1 MPPSPAPVSDVPT
14 LRSLGPTYEEDLHGR
29 HAAVLL
35 TVLTDKTANPA
46 KNIALAGH
54 YGSGKS
60 SVILGVQAAMDK
72 QKINW
77 VNLSLSSLGI
87 DDATNVRIQHDGAP
101 APLTNLIQKEIV
113 KQLLYRKAPADMPGS
128 RYSRID
134 AFKPWPAAGWGVI
147 TAVGVFIIAVLLG
160 LVNRVVDMGPQG
172 IVTSRGW
179 VPWAIVATLSA
190 FVGSVWFFGLRAM
203 QSRTGVESV
212 SAGGAAVTLKAKENS
227 YFDEYLDEIV
237 YFFQKTKTRVA
248 VFEDLD
254 RFKDPH
260 IFETLRE
267 LNTVLNNSEQI
278 ESRPIRFV
286 YAVRDSIFDQ
296 LESSESNTDTPDA
309 PRRASALESVPSAN
323 RTKFFDL
330 VVPMVPFITHRSA
343 RDLLEAEFAEAPRK
357 PSAELMNLV
366 GAHLTD
372 MRLIRN
378 IRNEFEMYRTTVL
391 GEKGLE
397 GLTVDRLFAMM
408 VYKNLNLNDFEAIRL
423 GTSNIDG
430 AHAAFRDMVKYQSE
444 YQAARS
450 KQALDQIA
458 SNAPLAERA
467 RVAGERLQTVIS
479 LMFQAMWGRGVPV
492 IHLQTQ
498 AFALADLTSVDFWKS
513 LYEVRLEVQ
522 VTRPGYSNRI
532 DLSFENLTT
541 LVGEPATG
549 LKDAIDADVTQLR
562 RKSRN
567 ALAIKEYVAKA
578 TMSEVMARTDL
589 VMPTGSGY
597 SNLGDIVSELVSP
610 LAHELLGKGYI
621 DENFT
626 LYCSDYHGIA
636 ISVSAMNFV
645 LHCVQADRADHRFR
659 FDGPDSI
666 DAVEKEMGT
675 RFLDGESVF
684 NLQVFDHYLPERPQL
699 LDKALDKLIVRAESD
714 SSFIDAYLMDGAAKE
729 QLVGILAS
737 RWANMFVHLI
747 ETAPGAPE
755 SVVALVDA
763 SVRNA
768 SKEIDYESSD
778 RVAAFVSEHY
788 AQMQTFVGIAESSVA
803 ADTALLVR
811 RLGAQISDLRPLGDS
826 QRAAVVAASLYPVTH
841 TNLFAALGEASGL
854 ALDVIKAAND
864 NVYEHVLANLD
875 DYLDALSADE
885 DTIDSSDK
893 FVEVLDDVVNAGQ
906 ATTLRSVVERA
917 SESCVVTNLETLN
930 ETAWPPV
937 VSAGRFAPTV
947 SNVNQYVENL
957 GFSSDLAEKLNIR
970 DLTAAEE
977 VDDEPRF
984 DLAYVLANSDKLNQG
999 SAIRLIG
1006 QLELPGKLDPER
1018 LTDAGLK
1025 AIPALLATDLIPDTA
1040 QTYACVS
1047 ESPFPLKEDYFA
1059 ASKVL
1064 ASYIC
1069 ELPLSSSD
1077 LPQVM
1082 RSRRVPAAVKRVIV
1096 DDVDFVRG
1104 RLTKQGAIEI
1114 CKWADKGNT
1123 ISSRML
1129 VEISRSGAPAEH
1141 ILPLLEPHLPDIE
1154 LEILDQI
1161 LSALGD
1167 EYEPLTRT
1175 GHHRPKLKDYDGT
1188 RALLTELT
1196 RRERVSS
1203 FNPVPLFG
1211 GLRVNMRH

>member
-1 MPPSPAPVSDVPT
+1 M
-14 LRSLGPTYEEDLHGR
+14 DLHGR

-35 TVLTDKTANPA
+35 KVLSDKTANPA

-60 SVILGVQAAMDK
+60 SVILGVQEAMDK

-134 AFKPWPAAGWGVI
+134 AFKPWRAAGWGAI

-160 LVNRVVDMGPQG
+160 LVNRVVDMGPQS
-172 IVTSRGW
+172 IVTSHGW
-179 VPWAIVATLSA
+179 VPWAVVATLSA
-190 FVGSVWFFGLRAM
+190 FVGAVWFFGLRAM

-237 YFFQKTKTRVA
+237 YFFQKTKTTVA

-296 LESSESNTDTPDA
+296 LESGESNTGRPDA
-309 PRRASALESVPSAN
+309 PRRASALESIPSAN

-343 RDLLEAEFAEAPRK
+343 RDLLEAEFAEAPQQ

-391 GEKGLE
+391 GESGLE

-423 GTSNIDG
+423 GTSNID
-430 AHAAFRDMVKYQSE
+430 AAYQAFREMVKYQSE
-444 YQAARS
+444 YQAASS
-450 KQALDQIA
+450 KQALNEIA
-458 SNAPLAERA
+458 SNALLAERA
-467 RVAGERLQTVIS
+467 SAAGDRLKTVIS
-479 LMFQAMWGRGVPV
+479 IMLQAMWGGGVPV
-492 IHLQTQ
+492 FYLKLQ
-498 AFALADLTSVDFWKS
+498 AFELADPTTVGFWKS
-513 LYEVRLEVQ
+513 LYETRAKVRVA
-522 VTRPGYSNRI
+522 PSGYNPI

-541 LVGEPATG
+541 LVGDSAAG
-549 LKDAIDADVTQLR
+549 LEGAFDVDVTHLR
-562 RKSRN
+562 RRSRD
-567 ALAIKEYVAKA
+567 ALEVKDYVAKA

-589 VMPTGSGY
+589 VMPNGGEY
-597 SNLGDIVSELVSP
+597 SNLRDIVSPLVSP
-610 LAHELLGKGYI
+610 LARELLGKGYI

-636 ISVSAMNFV
+636 ISVSTMNFV

-684 NLQVFDHYLPERPQL
+684 NLQVFDHYLPTRPQL
-699 LDKALDKLIVRAESD
+699 LDKALDKLIVRAASD
-714 SSFIDAYLMDGAAKE
+714 SSFIDTYLMDGAAKE

-737 RWANMFVHLI
+737 RWPNVFVHLI

-755 SVVALVDA
+755 SIVALVDV
-763 SVRNA
+763 SVRKA
-768 SKEIDYESSD
+768 SREIDYDSSD

-788 AQMQTFVGIAESSVA
+788 AQMQTFVGTTVESSEA
-803 ADTALLVR
+803 ADTALLVG
-811 RLGAQISDLRPLGDS
+811 RLGAQISELRPLGDS
-826 QRAAVVAASLYPVTH
+826 QRTAVVTASLYPITRP
-841 TNLFAALGEASGL
+841 NLLAALGEVPGL
-854 ALDVIKAAND
+854 ALDVINAAND

-875 DYLDALSADE
+875 DYLDALPAGE
-885 DTIDSSDK
+885 ATVDSSGK
-893 FVEVLDDVVNAGQ
+893 FVEVLDDLVEAGQ
-906 ATTLRSVVERA
+906 ATALRPVIERA
-917 SESCVVTNLETLN
+917 SGSCVVTNLETLN

-937 VSAGRFAPTV
+937 ISTGRFAPTV
-947 SNVNQYVENL
+947 SNVTQYVENL
-957 GFSSDLAEKLNIR
+957 GFSSDLAEQLNIR

-999 SAIRLIG
+999 SVIRLIG

-1025 AIPALLATDLIPDTA
+1025 AIPALLAADLVPDTA
-1040 QTYACVS
+1040 QTYPCVS
-1047 ESPFPLKEDYFA
+1047 ESPFALKEDYFA

-1069 ELPLSSSD
+1069 ELPLSGAD

-1114 CKWADKGNT
+1114 CQWAGKGNT
-1123 ISSRML
+1123 ISTRML

-1175 GHHRPKLKDYDGT
+1175 GHHRPKLKEHEGT
-1188 RALLTELT
+1188 RALLTELS
-1196 RRERVSS
+1196 RRDRVSS
-1203 FNPVPLFG
+1203 FDPIPLRG
-1211 GLRVNMRH
+1211 GIRVNMRR

>member
-14 LRSLGPTYEEDLHGR
+14 LRSLGPTYEADLHGR

-60 SVILGVQAAMDK
+60 SVILGVQEAMDR

-160 LVNRVVDMGPQG
+160 LVNRVVEMGPQS
-172 IVTSRGW
+172 IVTSHGW
-179 VPWAIVATLSA
+179 VPWAIVAALSA

-237 YFFQKTKTRVA
+237 YFFQKTKTTVA

-296 LESSESNTDTPDA
+296 LESSESNTGTPDA

-343 RDLLEAEFAEAPRK
+343 RDLLEAEFAEAPQQ

-391 GEKGLE
+391 GVKGLE

-408 VYKNLNLNDFEAIRL
+408 VYKNLHLNDFEAIRL
-423 GTSNIDG
+423 GTSNID
-430 AHAAFRDMVKYQSE
+430 AAYKGFREMVKYQSE
-444 YQAARS
+444 HQAASS

-458 SNAPLAERA
+458 SNALLSERA
-467 RVAGERLQTVIS
+467 SAAGERLKTVVSIM
-479 LMFQAMWGRGVPV
+479 LHAMWGGGVPAFY
-492 IHLQTQ
+492 LKLQ
-498 AFALADLTSVDFWKS
+498 AFELADPTTVGFWKS
-513 LYEVRLEVQ
+513 LYETRAKVR
-522 VTRPGYSNRI
+522 VTLPGYSGI

-541 LVGEPATG
+541 LVGESAAG
-549 LKDAIDADVTQLR
+549 LEGAVDVDVTPLR
-562 RKSRN
+562 RKSRT
-567 ALAIKEYVAKA
+567 ALEVKDYVAKA
-578 TMSEVMARTDL
+578 TMSELMARTDL
-589 VMPTGSGY
+589 VMPVGDQFL
-597 SNLGDIVSELVSP
+597 NLGDIISELVSP

-684 NLQVFDHYLPERPQL
+684 NLQVFDHYLSARPEL
-699 LDKALDKLIVRAESD
+699 LDKAFDKLIVRAASD
-714 SSFIDAYLMDGAAKE
+714 SSFIDTYLMDGAAKE
-729 QLVGILAS
+729 QLVGTLAT
-737 RWANMFVHLI
+737 RWANVFVHLI
-747 ETAPGAPE
+747 ETAPLAPE
-755 SVVALVDA
+755 SIVALIDA

-768 SKEIDYESSD
+768 SREIDYESSD

-788 AQMQTFVGIAESSVA
+788 AQMQTFVRTVETSEA

-826 QRAAVVAASLYPVTH
+826 QRTAVVTASLYPVTR
-841 TNLFAALGEASGL
+841 TNLLAALGEVPGL
-854 ALDVIKAAND
+854 ALDAIKAANAH
-864 NVYEHVLANLD
+864 VYKHVLANLD
-875 DYLDALSADE
+875 DYLDVLEADE
-885 DTIDSSDK
+885 ATVDSSDK
-893 FVEVLDDVVNAGQ
+893 FVEVLDDLVNAGQ
-906 ATTLRSVVERA
+906 TTALRPVVERA
-917 SESCVVTNLETLN
+917 SGSCVVTNLETLN

-957 GFSSDLAEKLNIR
+957 GFSSDLAEKLDIR
-970 DLTAAEE
+970 DLTASEE
-977 VDDEPRF
+977 VEEGSRF
-984 DLAYVLANSDKLNQG
+984 ELAYVLANSDKLNQG
-999 SAIRLIG
+999 SVIRLVG
-1006 QLELPGKLDPER
+1006 QLELPSTLDPER

-1025 AIPALLATDLIPDTA
+1025 AIPALLAADMVPDTA

-1047 ESPFPLKEDYFA
+1047 ESHFSLKEEYFA
-1059 ASKVL
+1059 ASKDL

-1069 ELPLSSSD
+1069 ALPLSSAD

-1082 RSRRVPAAVKRVIV
+1082 RSRRVPAAVKRLIAG
-1096 DDVDFVRG
+1096 DVDFVSS
-1104 RLTKQGAIEI
+1104 RLSQQGAIEI
-1114 CKWADKGNT
+1114 CTWAGKGNT
-1123 ISSRML
+1123 ISTGLL
-1129 VEISRSGAPAEH
+1129 VEISRAGAPAER
-1141 ILPLLEPHLPDIE
+1141 ILPLLEPHLPHIA

-1161 LSALGD
+1161 LLAIGD

-1175 GHHRPKLKDYDGT
+1175 GHHRPKLKEHDGT
-1188 RALLTELT
+1188 KALLTELT
-1196 RRERVSS
+1196 RRDRVSS
-1203 FNPVPLFG
+1203 FNPVALFG
-1211 GLRVNMRH
+1211 GIRVNMRH

>member
-134 AFKPWPAAGWGVI
+134 AFKPWPAAGWGAI
-147 TAVGVFIIAVLLG
+147 TAVGVFIIAVILG
-160 LVNRVVDMGPQG
+160 LVNRVVDMGPQS
-172 IVTSRGW
+172 IVTSHGW
-179 VPWAIVATLSA
+179 VPWVIVATLSA
-190 FVGSVWFFGLRAM
+190 FVGAVWFFGLRAM

-237 YFFQKTKTRVA
+237 YFFQKTKTTVA

-296 LESSESNTDTPDA
+296 LESSESNTGTPDE

-343 RDLLEAEFAEAPRK
+343 RDLLEAEFAEAPQQ

-391 GEKGLE
+391 GVTGLE

-408 VYKNLNLNDFEAIRL
+408 VYKNLHLNDFEAIRL
-423 GTSNIDG
+423 GTSNIDA
-430 AHAAFRDMVKYQSE
+430 AHQAFRDMVKYQAE
-444 YQAARS
+444 YQAASS

-458 SNAPLAERA
+458 SNALLSERA
-467 RVAGERLQTVIS
+467 GAAGERLKTVVSIM
-479 LMFQAMWGRGVPV
+479 LHAMWGGGVPV
-492 IHLQTQ
+492 FYLQLQ
-498 AFALADLTSVDFWKS
+498 ALELADPTTVGFWKS
-513 LYEVRLEVQ
+513 LYETRAKVR
-522 VTRPGYSNRI
+522 VTLPGYSSI
-532 DLSFENLTT
+532 DLSFENLTA
-541 LVGEPATG
+541 LVGESAAG
-549 LKDAIDADVTQLR
+549 LEGAVDVDVTELR
-562 RKSRN
+562 RKSRT
-567 ALAIKEYVAKA
+567 ALEVKDYVAKA

-589 VMPTGSGY
+589 VMPVGDEFL
-597 SNLGDIVSELVSP
+597 NLGDIISPLVSP
-610 LAHELLGKGYI
+610 LARELLGKSYI

-684 NLQVFDHYLPERPQL
+684 NLQVFDHYLSARPEL
-699 LDKALDKLIVRAESD
+699 LDKAFDKLIVRAASD

-737 RWANMFVHLI
+737 RWANVFVHLI
-747 ETAPGAPE
+747 ETAPGALE

-778 RVAAFVSEHY
+778 RVVAFVSEHY

-811 RLGAQISDLRPLGDS
+811 RLGAQISDLCPLGDS

-917 SESCVVTNLETLN
+917 SESCVVTNLETLD

-970 DLTAAEE
+970 ALTAAGE
-977 VDDEPRF
+977 VDDESRF

-1006 QLELPGKLDPER
+1006 QLELPSKLDPER

-1025 AIPALLATDLIPDTA
+1025 AIPALLAADLVPDTA

-1047 ESPFPLKEDYFA
+1047 ESPFSIKEDYFA
-1059 ASKVL
+1059 ASNLL

-1082 RSRRVPAAVKRVIV
+1082 RSRRVPAAVKRVIA
-1096 DDVDFVRG
+1096 DNADFVRG
-1104 RLTKQGAIEI
+1104 RLSKQGAIEI

-1123 ISSRML
+1123 ISARML

-1141 ILPLLEPHLPDIE
+1141 ILPLLEPHLPGIE

-1175 GHHRPKLKDYDGT
+1175 GHHRPKLKEHEGT